1 MEDKIATLNYTNES
15 FSRQYNDVLN
25 WIHYEVDPS
34 QLKSEFVNY
43 CTAIGKLEIAET
55 IPVNYIGIE
64 GSIAYCLNRGAILSP
79 KSHTRIESLIQK
91 YTHVDEPDND
101 VELEWEEIPSTVQ
114 TRAILAYV
122 NCYSLIDN
130 AKTRVVSGKLPI
142 RELQS
147 TVRKIIEDNNL
158 GKNTVTRQLRKHYS
172 QSLQE
177 VRLDAI
183 VKDWVKPIT
192 IILDTI
198 NLMLGNKAAV
208 KSGAKNAIDRK
219 MNSTA
224 AQTDRVGE
232 KAATK
237 ITYLQED
244 VDLGIKSVNPT
255 NIVGAQTVV
264 IFNTK
269 TRHCEVYFAKEGE
282 KLSVKGSK
290 IINFNETAS
299 IGKNVRKPEESL
311 QRWVAATTL
320 KRVQVLLQSTNGK
333 NWELTGKL
341 NSNSIILKVL

>member
-1 MEDKIATLNYTNES
+1 MEDNIATLNHTDSS
-15 FSRQYNDVLN
+15 FTRQYIDALN
-25 WIHYEVDPS
+25 WVSSEVDPS
-34 QLKSEFVNY
+34 QLKIEFVNY
-43 CTAIGKLEIAET
+43 CATIDKADIAAT
-55 IPVNYIGIE
+55 VPVNYIGVE
-64 GSIAYCLNRGAILSP
+64 GSIAYCLNRGAILSQ
-79 KSHTRIESLIQK
+79 KSHDRIAALVQK
-91 YTHVDEPDND
+91 YATTDAVHI
-101 VELEWEEIPSTVQ
+101 ELEWEEIPSTVQ

-130 AKTRVVSGKLPI
+130 AKTRVLAGKLPI
-142 RELQS
+142 KELSS
-147 TVRKIIEDNNL
+147 TVRKIIQDNNL
-158 GKNTVTRQLRKHYS
+158 GKNAVTRRLLKHYS

-177 VRLDAI
+177 ARADAI

-192 IILDTI
+192 VILDTI
-198 NLMLGNKAAV
+198 NLMLGNKASV
-208 KSGAKNAIDRK
+208 KSSAKKAMDRK

-237 ITYLQED
+237 IAYLQED

-282 KLSVKGSK
+282 KLSIKGSK
-290 IINFNETAS
+290 ITNFNETTS
-299 IGKNVRKPEESL
+299 IGKNMRKPEESL
-311 QRWVAATTL
+311 QRWVAATTT
-320 KRVQVLLQSTNGK
+320 KRVQVLLQSVNGK

-341 NSNSIILKVL
+341 NSNSLILKVL